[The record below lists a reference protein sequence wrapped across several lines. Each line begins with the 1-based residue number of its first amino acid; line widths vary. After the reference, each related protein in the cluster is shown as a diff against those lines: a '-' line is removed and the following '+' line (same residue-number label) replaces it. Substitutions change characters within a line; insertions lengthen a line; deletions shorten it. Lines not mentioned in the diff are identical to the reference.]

1 MRVGSRP
8 PSARVTGSLVSPYL
22 FPTYTVFMPTRHLQ
36 RNCVSMTAQLSPV
49 ACDLQTVT
57 KINS

>member
-49 ACDLQTVT
+49 ACDLQSP
-57 KINS
+57 K